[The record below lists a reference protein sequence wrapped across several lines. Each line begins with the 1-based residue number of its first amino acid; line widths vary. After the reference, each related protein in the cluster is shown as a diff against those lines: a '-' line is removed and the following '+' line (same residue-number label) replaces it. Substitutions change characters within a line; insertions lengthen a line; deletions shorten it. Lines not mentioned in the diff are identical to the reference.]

1 MMKTHRNR
9 IFYFLIVM
17 IAAVFCG
24 CSRYTPPSESYQAG
38 EYRALDG
45 LSAEKPDAPDKG
57 GVPGDTQ
64 DVRERFDAFTS
75 RIFCESLA
83 EDPMS
88 LHFTLQN
95 PESFGIA
102 AQDMHFPSISHE
114 LLLEDAKEN
123 EALLQELLSFD
134 PALLT
139 SSQLYTWQN
148 LKDTLETEALSKGLE
163 LLYQPLSP
171 VIGVQAQL
179 PVLLAEY
186 EFSDKQDVD
195 DYLALLAQIDT
206 YYAQLA
212 DYEKERAAAGL
223 TPCDDAID
231 RILIS
236 CRDYL
241 ASPESSFMAETFE
254 SRLNEVPDLTDA
266 ERDAYKQANLKA
278 LQEHFV
284 PAYTNLS
291 AALEALKGTGTGE
304 QGLCH
309 FENGKAYYEYLV
321 ASLTGTGS
329 TAPELRQRIEK
340 ELGSNMAQIGLLMKN
355 HPELRDSLTDFRFPV
370 TDPVEIL
377 NHLREQIKEDF
388 PELDDSG
395 FEVKHV
401 PKALETSLSPAFF
414 LIPPLDSND
423 TNVIYINDLLS
434 GDDDLYT
441 TLAHE
446 GYPGHLYQSVYFNRR
461 NPCPLQRLLVCD
473 GYSEGWGLYCELYAY
488 SFDNGNPEPLKQVV
502 AQSAASIYGLYAL
515 LDIRINYDG
524 WDLDQTTVFLKTYY
538 GIEDADVIAEIY
550 HSLTDNPVNYL
561 KYYTGFLEIRTLRDE
576 AAKALGERFD
586 VKAFHQFILDM
597 EGAPFRVIRPRFQT
611 WLAER
616 GAGRN

>member
-9 IFYFLIVM
+9 ILYFLIVL
-17 IAAVFCG
+17 IAAAFCG
-24 CSRYTPPSESYQAG
+24 CSRYTPPSEPYQAEEYHASDGFDAG
-38 EYRALDG
+38 E
-45 LSAEKPDAPDKG
+45 PDAGQD
-57 GVPGDTQ
+57 GVSDEARAA
-64 DVRERFDAFTS
+64 REQFDAFTA

-83 EDPMS
+83 KDPMS

-114 LLLEDAKEN
+114 QLLEDAREN

-134 PALLT
+134 PSLL
-139 SSQLYTWQN
+139 SSGQLFTWQN
-148 LKDTLETEALSKGLE
+148 LKDTLETEALSRGLE

-186 EFSDKQDVD
+186 DFSDKQDVE

-212 DYEKERAAAGL
+212 DYEKERHSAGL

-231 RILIS
+231 RILAS

-241 ASPESSFMAETFE
+241 SSPESSFMAETFE

-266 ERDAYKQANLKA
+266 EREAYKKTNLNI

-284 PAYTNLS
+284 PAYANLS
-291 AALEALKGTGTGE
+291 AALEALKGTGKGE

-321 ASLTGTGS
+321 ASLTGTDS
-329 TAPELRQRIEK
+329 SVPELRQRIEK

-355 HPELRDSLTDFRFPV
+355 HPELSDSLNDFRFPV

-377 NHLREQIKEDF
+377 NHLREQIKSDF
-388 PELDDSG
+388 PGLDDSG

-434 GDDDLYT
+434 GGGDLYT

-446 GYPGHLYQSVYFNRR
+446 GYPGHLYQSVYFNRK

-473 GYSEGWGLYCELYAY
+473 GYSEGWGLYCELYSY

-502 AQSAASIYGLYAL
+502 AQSSASIYGLYAL

-524 WDLDQTTVFLKTYY
+524 WDLEQTTVFLKTYY
-538 GIEDADVIAEIY
+538 GIEDTDVIEEIY

-576 AAKALGERFD
+576 AAKALGERYD

-597 EGAPFRVIRPRFQT
+597 EGAPFRVIKPYFQT
-611 WLAER
+611 WLSEC
-616 GAGRN
+616 GADCN